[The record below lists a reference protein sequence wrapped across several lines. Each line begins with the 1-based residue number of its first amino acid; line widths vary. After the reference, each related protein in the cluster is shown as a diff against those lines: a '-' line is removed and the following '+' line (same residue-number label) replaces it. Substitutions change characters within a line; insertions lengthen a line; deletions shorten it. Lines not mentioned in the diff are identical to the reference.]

1 MAPFLDRIMTYT
13 KSRHIAPQLVK
24 AYWHP
29 LCLKSQVAD
38 DKDFVRFNVLD
49 FEVVVFNDAGNL
61 IAFDNRCPHRGTR
74 FFTEDSGRQRI
85 LCPYHGWNYSAGQ
98 LRIPDAKSFVGCD
111 IGKANL
117 SFFKLAFCGDLVFFG
132 IEPRATLIDQL
143 GKDIYAL
150 IEQTTTHLQRAV
162 DFNRYAFES
171 DWPISLE
178 NALEPY
184 HIPLVHRDTLATLKL
199 GKGENVFFGENSIW
213 YSPVENEKV
222 ARRLESLSKFFVPR
236 EAFSGYMSIFLYPFS
251 MLSSTY
257 GYSWSM
263 QNFFP
268 STHADRTWF
277 TSQLYP
283 LSAASERYQ
292 EIVSTFMAST
302 AQNNRAVFDEDHSI
316 CKRIPGDTWSWDAPR
331 FHSSLEAKLLHFRA
345 SCAEWAQQAGAITT
359 SDEDPV

>member
-1 MAPFLDRIMTYT
+1 MTCT
-13 KSRHIAPQLVK
+13 ASQRIAPDLVK

-74 FFTEDSGRQRI
+74 FFTEDAGHQRI
-85 LCPYHGWNYSAGQ
+85 LCPYHGWNYADGQ
-98 LRIPDAKSFVGCD
+98 LRIPDAKRFVGCD
-111 IGKANL
+111 IGSASLN
-117 SFFKLAFCGDLVFFG
+117 FFKLATCGELVFFA
-132 IEPRATLIDQL
+132 IEPRASLPDQL
-143 GKDIYAL
+143 GQDIFTL
-150 IEQTTTHLQRAV
+150 LEQTTPDLNKPS
-162 DFNRYAFES
+162 DFNRYAFEA

-199 GKGENVFFGENSIW
+199 GVGENVFYGENSIW
-213 YSPVENEKV
+213 YAPVENEKV
-222 ARRLESLSKFFVPR
+222 ARRLESLSRFFTPR
-236 EAFSGYMSIFLYPFS
+236 EAYAGYVSLFLYPFS
-251 MLSSTY
+251 MLSSTF

-268 STHADRTWF
+268 SAQTDRTWF

-283 LSAASERYQ
+283 LRAASERYD
-292 EIVSTFMAST
+292 EIVSTFMTST
-302 AQNNRAVFDEDHSI
+302 AENNRAVFEEDHTI
-316 CKRIPGDTWSWDAPR
+316 CKRIPGDTWSWNAPR
-331 FHSSLEAKLLHFRA
+331 YHSSLEAKLLHFRA
-345 SCAEWAQQAGAITT
+345 SCAEWARQAGAVTT
-359 SDEDPV
+359 VGEERV

>member
-1 MAPFLDRIMTYT
+1 MTRT
-13 KSRHIAPQLVK
+13 KSKQIAPELVK

-98 LRIPDAKSFVGCD
+98 LRIPDAKSFTGCD

-117 SFFKLAFCGDLVFFG
+117 NFFKLAYCGELVFFA
-132 IEPRATLIDQL
+132 IEPRSSLLDQL
-143 GKDIYAL
+143 GKDIHDL
-150 IEQTTTHLQRAV
+150 IERTTPSLGQV
-162 DFNRYAFES
+162 SDFNRYEFES
-171 DWPISLE
+171 DWTISLE

-199 GKGENVFFGENSIW
+199 GRGENVFYGENSIW
-213 YSPVENEKV
+213 YSPVENERV
-222 ARRLESLSKFFVPR
+222 ARRLESLSRFFVPR
-236 EAFSGYMSIFLYPFS
+236 EAFAGYVSIFLYPFS

-268 STHADRTWF
+268 SARDDRTWF
-277 TSQLYP
+277 TSQLFP
-283 LSAASERYQ
+283 LSAASDRYA
-292 EIVSTFMAST
+292 EIVSTFMTST
-302 AQNNRAVFDEDHSI
+302 AENNRAVFDEDHSI

-331 FHSSLEAKLLHFRA
+331 YYSSTEAKLLHFRA
-345 SCAEWAQQAGAITT
+345 SCAEWAQQGGLIATAG
-359 SDEDPV
+359 EEPV